1 MNESE
6 GVVASTVGAFLR
18 LEQDREG
25 DKPTACG
32 TALRGSE
39 SYGCSRKIAFRAA
52 GVPKA
57 HQFTDQTLLAF
68 KIGNTLH
75 ELLQDAMTALWA
87 EFKPEVVVD
96 LRPLGFDMS
105 GSADG
110 VYSIGDDTLVLEI
123 KTKSSFGFKLAKKA
137 DHPDEGELVQAAMYA
152 LGLGAQAVHLVYLA
166 KEGAYRDG
174 VKPGE
179 LLEWRYRLTDDFEG
193 LGTVEELATNELWRQ
208 QQIADQVSDFVIPE
222 RDIPGHGVVDSP
234 PPWQGKGQPW
244 NCRYCDYRNHCA
256 ALPTEETPVSLSNP
270 FIQSNWLKESE

>member
-1 MNESE
+1 MSDQE
-6 GVVASTVGAFLR
+6 GIIASTVGAYLR
-18 LEQDREG
+18 LEQERNG
-25 DKPTACG
+25 DKPTATG
-32 TALRGSE
+32 TLLRGSE
-39 SYGCSRKIAFRAA
+39 SYNCARKIAFRAA

-57 HQFTDQTLLAF
+57 HEFTDQTLLAF
-68 KIGNTLH
+68 KLGNTLH
-75 ELLQDAMTALWA
+75 ELLQDAMAALWSEFEA
-87 EFKPEVVVD
+87 EAIVD
-96 LRPLGFDMS
+96 LTPLGFDMS
-105 GSADG
+105 GHADG
-110 VYSIGDDTLVLEI
+110 VYSIGSDKLVLEI